1 MKIYGFSNVATFIL
15 ILFELSP
22 NFYIIFYGVPLFT
35 CRDLLFT
42 CCDLLFCAKQL
53 KLAVYSEKL
62 GSFPSEI
69 CIHVTVIC
77 IK

>member
-1 MKIYGFSNVATFIL
+1 MKIYGFSNVATSIL

-22 NFYIIFYGVPLFT
+22 NFYIVFYGVPLFT
-35 CRDLLFT
+35 CRDLLFNG
-42 CCDLLFCAKQL
+42 KQL

-69 CIHVTVIC
+69 CIYVMVTC